1 MSDNRG
7 PSTSGILLAF
17 LAGAAAGAAV
27 ALLTTTKTGAEMRA
41 SVKSWAQGRRG
52 RDAVE
57 RAARA
62 VRDALDETADR

>member
-7 PSTSGILLAF
+7 TPASGILLAF
-17 LAGAAAGAAV
+17 LAGAVAGAAV

-41 SVKSWAQGRRG
+41 SVKSWAKGSRG

-62 VRDALDETADR
+62 VREAFDEAAGR